1 MPELTKG
8 RKVGV
13 LLVCVLAQLLIAVDM
28 TVLHLAIPALT
39 EALHPSGTE
48 VLWIADGYGFALAG
62 LLVTMGNLGD
72 RIGRRKLL
80 LIGSA
85 VFGIASIAT
94 AFAPNAE
101 LLILARVV
109 LGASAATLMPS
120 TLSIIRNVFTGKER
134 TAAIGLSSG
143 LTILGFGLGPLIG
156 GALLAQFWWG
166 SVFLINVPVVA
177 LLIGAGLAVLPES
190 RNPAPGRIDVV
201 SVGLSIVG
209 VLGVVYT
216 IKEVA
221 YKGFGHWDVFAAA
234 VVGIGCVATFL
245 LRQPRLAEP
254 LIDLKLF
261 RNRAFSGTI
270 ITTVLAMFAQLAVSV
285 ISTQYLQLVVGWSPL
300 KSGLAGL
307 PGMGGALIGGTL
319 GAFAIKALGRAGTAT
334 LGSLISAAGFALYSR
349 IDVGT
354 SYGYLVVA
362 MVVFGLGLALILTVA
377 TDTVLGVVPK
387 DRAGAASAISETAT
401 ELGGAMGIAV
411 LGSIMG
417 ALYRRDLVVPDGLP
431 TTLGDPARETLGGA
445 VQVAAQ
451 LPNGGALLD
460 SAKHAFVNGLQVTML
475 GSAALMVLVAVV
487 AAFALRRLPKVMEDP
502 DEEPAAPVLV
512 AA

>member
-28 TVLHLAIPALT
+28 TVLHLAIPALS
-39 EALHPSGTE
+39 EALHPSTTE

-72 RIGRRKLL
+72 RIGRKKLL
-80 LIGSA
+80 LAGAA

-94 AFAPNAE
+94 AYAPTAE
-101 LLILARVV
+101 LLIVARVV

-143 LTILGFGLGPLIG
+143 LTILGFGLGPLVG
-156 GALLAQFWWG
+156 GALLSQFWWG

-177 LLIGAGLAVLPES
+177 LLIGAGLVVLPES
-190 RNPAPGRIDVV
+190 RNPAPGRIDLV

-221 YKGFGHWDVFAAA
+221 YKGLGHADVYVAA
-234 VVGIGCVATFL
+234 VLGIGAIVTFL

-261 RNRAFSGTI
+261 RNRAFSATVV
-270 ITTVLAMFAQLAVSV
+270 TTVLAMFAQLAVSV
-285 ISTQYLQLVVGWSPL
+285 ITTQYFQLVFGWSAL

-319 GAFAIKALGRAGTAT
+319 GAVVIKAIGRAGTAT
-334 LGSLISAAGFALYSR
+334 VGCAISAAGFALYSR
-349 IDVGT
+349 LDVGT
-354 SYGYLVVA
+354 GYPYLVLS

-401 ELGGAMGIAV
+401 ELGGALGIAV
-411 LGSIMG
+411 LGSVLG
-417 ALYRRDLVVPDGLP
+417 ALYRRDLVLP
-431 TTLGDPARETLGGA
+431 ADLPPSLAGPARETLAGA
-445 VQVAAQ
+445 VQVSAQ
-451 LPNGGALLD
+451 VPGGEQLLD
-460 SAKHAFVNGLQVTML
+460 SARQAFVNGMQVTMVS
-475 GSAALMVLVAVV
+475 SAVLMVLVAVV
-487 AAFALRRLPKVMEDP
+487 AAFALRGLPKVMEDP
-502 DEEPAAPVLV
+502 DEVPATPVPV
-512 AA
+512 PA